1 MNNKKTIDIK
11 DLTRAQALKQ
21 GESLVTSKYIITC
34 QEPLKSYLIEFR
46 KARQ

>member
-1 MNNKKTIDIK
+1 MKKSININ

-34 QEPLKSYLIEFR
+34 QEPLKSYLVEFYR
-46 KARQ
+46 VKK